1 MNSTEKA
8 WEIAELKEENRRL
21 ETDNKNLREENLRML
36 KLVNEKIAEAH
47 EQTERAEKLQKQ
59 NTKMGFKYFGKGKN

>member
-21 ETDNKNLREENLRML
+21 ETDNKNLREENFRML
-36 KLVNEKIAEAH
+36 KLVNEKITEAN

>member
-8 WEIAELKEENRRL
+8 WEIAELKEEIRRL
-21 ETDNKNLREENLRML
+21 EADNKNLREENFRML
-36 KLVNEKIAEAH
+36 KLVNEKITEAN

>member
-36 KLVNEKIAEAH
+36 KLVNEKITEAH
-47 EQTERAEKLQKQ
+47 EQTERAEIFAESSKE
-59 NTKMGFKYFGKGKN
+59 KYKACNSC